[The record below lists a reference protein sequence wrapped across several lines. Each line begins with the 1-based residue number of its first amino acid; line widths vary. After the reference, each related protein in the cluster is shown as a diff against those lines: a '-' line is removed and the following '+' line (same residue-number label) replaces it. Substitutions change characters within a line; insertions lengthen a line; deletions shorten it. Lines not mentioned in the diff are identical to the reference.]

1 MLNANDVKKKSNN
14 EEQQTTPQP
23 VSNERESI
31 KEELKDYAD
40 KRQNSSIIGDTHT
53 RSTYLISDDTLDK
66 LEDLIAHIEA
76 TNGLNSELTKD
87 MSKEEINK
95 GRVLSKGV
103 KSKIVNYAIQSF
115 LNNYEAQEG
124 LIPNTEHKRYNVG
137 TVKSKIY
144 HNAYRFTN
152 DGVTYG
158 IVQDNRGKELSF
170 MSTAN
175 GDTVEDINEWFDS
188 IKDETKKQG
197 APSK

>member
-1 MLNANDVKKKSNN
+1 MLNANDVKKKSNT
-14 EEQQTTPQP
+14 EEQQTTPQT

-53 RSTYLISDDTLDK
+53 RSTYLISDDTLEK
-66 LEDLIAHIEA
+66 LEDLVAHIEA
-76 TNGLNSELTKD
+76 TNGLNSELTKG

-124 LIPNTEHKRYNVG
+124 LIPNTEHKRFKVSN
-137 TVKSKIY
+137 KN
-144 HNAYRFTN
+144 HNAYKFTQ

-158 IVQDNRGKELSF
+158 ITQDHRGKELSF

-175 GDTVEDINEWFDS
+175 GNTIEEINEWFDTVP
-188 IKDETKKQG
+188 DETRKQG
-197 APSK
+197 RPSK

>member
-1 MLNANDVKKKSNN
+1 MVKFDEGYEDVPTQEITTTDK
-14 EEQQTTPQP
+14 QT
-23 VSNERESI
+23 I

-66 LEDLIAHIEA
+66 LEDLVAHIEA
-76 TNGLNSELTKD
+76 TNGLNSELTKG

-103 KSKIVNYAIQSF
+103 KSKLVNFSIQRF
-115 LNNYEAQEG
+115 LDEYEQQDG
-124 LIPNTEHKRYNVG
+124 LIPHTEHKKYKVGNV
-137 TVKSKIY
+137 Y

-158 IVQDNRGKELSF
+158 ITQDNRGKEISF
-170 MSTAN
+170 MSTDSGN
-175 GDTVEDINEWFDS
+175 TVEEINEWFDS
-188 IKDETKKQG
+188 IEDQSKREGRPRKK
-197 APSK
+197 

>member
-1 MLNANDVKKKSNN
+1 MLNANDVKKKSNT
-14 EEQQTTPQP
+14 EEQQTAPQT
-23 VSNERESI
+23 VSNEKETI

-53 RSTYLISDDTLDK
+53 RSTYLISDDTLEK
-66 LEDLIAHIEA
+66 LEDLVAHIEA
-76 TNGLNSELTKD
+76 TNGLNSELTKG

-124 LIPNTEHKRYNVG
+124 LIPNTEHKRFKVSN
-137 TVKSKIY
+137 KN
-144 HNAYRFTN
+144 HNAYKFTQ

-158 IVQDNRGKELSF
+158 ITQDHRGKELSF

-175 GDTVEDINEWFDS
+175 GNTIEEINEWFDTVP
-188 IKDETKKQG
+188 DETRKQG
-197 APSK
+197 RPSK

>member
-1 MLNANDVKKKSNN
+1 MVKFDEGYEDVPTQEITTTDK
-14 EEQQTTPQP
+14 QT
-23 VSNERESI
+23 I

-66 LEDLIAHIEA
+66 LEDLVAHIEA
-76 TNGLNSELTKD
+76 TNGLNSELTKG

-103 KSKIVNYAIQSF
+103 KSKIVNFAIQSF

-124 LIPNTEHKRYNVG
+124 LIPDTEHKRYNVG
-137 TVKSKIY
+137 TVKNKIY

-158 IVQDNRGKELSF
+158 ITQDNRGKEISF
-170 MSTAN
+170 MSTDSGNTA
-175 GDTVEDINEWFDS
+175 EEINEWFDS
-188 IKDETKKQG
+188 IEDQSKKEG
-197 APSK
+197 RPRKK

>member
-1 MLNANDVKKKSNN
+1 MLNANDVKKKSNT
-14 EEQQTTPQP
+14 EEPQTIPQT
-23 VSNERESI
+23 VSNEKETI

-53 RSTYLISDDTLDK
+53 RSTYLISDDTLEK
-66 LEDLIAHIEA
+66 LEDLVAHIEA
-76 TNGLNSELTKD
+76 TNGLNSELTKG

-124 LIPNTEHKRYNVG
+124 LIPNTKHKRFKVSN
-137 TVKSKIY
+137 KN
-144 HNAYRFTN
+144 HNAYKFTQ

-158 IVQDNRGKELSF
+158 ITQDHRGKELSF

-175 GDTVEDINEWFDS
+175 GNTIEEINEWFDS
-188 IKDETKKQG
+188 IEDQSKREGRPRKK
-197 APSK
+197 